1 MRKKLEETQIRSK
14 RERMAES
21 LKLPKDSVLGASI
34 VTITGK
40 RDVFVENYKG
50 IIEYTDC
57 RIILQG
63 KNCKIEICGKR
74 LNILYYTNEDMKISG
89 WIENVRY
96 MGNCRKGMGGIGH
109 VAAHPFLEGI
119 SADPGMWKC
128 SGALY

>member
-1 MRKKLEETQIRSK
+1 MRRKPQETPIISK

-21 LKLPKDSVLGASI
+21 LKLQKDSVLGASI
-34 VTITGK
+34 VTITGN

-89 WIENVRY
+89 WRENVRY
-96 MGNCRKGMGGIGH
+96 MGN
-109 VAAHPFLEGI
+109 
-119 SADPGMWKC
+119 
-128 SGALY
+128 